1 MEIKEIADKAVWE
14 GFLKQQKPNTFLQS
28 WNWKEVQEADG
39 EEVSLLGF
47 YDGEDP
53 AYPAGRLVGVALVI
67 FVRAKRGPHY
77 LIPHGPIVKEEKY
90 LAEAI
95 TQLTAYYLQRRT
107 EGAAALRIAPL
118 TENTLEN
125 QRMFQKAGFIP
136 SPLHVHAELTWV
148 LDIQQPEEELLA
160 GMRKTTRH
168 AIKKAQAEGVGVEI
182 STDIAALDRFWPLYE
197 ATKDRHGFV
206 PFQKSFIESQARA
219 FGKDGS
225 MFFAIAT
232 HSGIDVASSLC
243 LQFGD
248 TVFYYHGASAKLPAN
263 IPAAQLLQ
271 WEAIREAKRR
281 KAARYNFWGIAPEKN
296 RNHPFA
302 GITVFKKGFGGYAVD
317 YLHAQDLPL
326 SWKYWILWG
335 IEMYRKKRRGF

>member
-1 MEIKEIADKAVWE
+1 MEIRLITDKNIWE
-14 GFLKQQKPNTFLQS
+14 GFLQEQKPNTFLQS
-28 WNWKEVQEADG
+28 WRWKEVQEADG
-39 EEVSLLGF
+39 EQVSTLGF
-47 YDGEDP
+47 YNGEEII
-53 AYPAGRLVGVALVI
+53 AVALVI
-67 FVRAKRGPHY
+67 LVHAKRGPHY
-77 LIPHGPIVKEEKY
+77 LVPHGPIVKEEKY

-95 TQLTAYYLQRRT
+95 GQLTAYYLQRRG
-107 EGAAALRIAPL
+107 EGAVALRIAPL
-118 TENTLEN
+118 AENTLEN
-125 QRMFQKAGFIP
+125 QRIFQKAGFIP

-148 LDIQQPEEELLA
+148 LDIQKSEEELLA

-168 AIKKAQAEGVGVEI
+168 AIKKAQEEGVHVEI
-182 STDIAALDRFWPLYE
+182 ISEIKATDRFWPLYD

-206 PFQKSFIESQARA
+206 PFSQAFIKSQA
-219 FGKDGS
+219 DIFGKDNA

-232 HSGIDVASSLC
+232 HGGKDVAGALC

-248 TVFYYHGASAKLPAN
+248 TVFYYHGASVRLPSSVS
-263 IPAAQLLQ
+263 AAQLLQ

-281 KAARYNFWGIAPEKN
+281 KAVRYNFWGIAPEKN

-302 GITVFKKGFGGYAVD
+302 GITIFKKGFGGYAVD